1 MILVT
6 GGAGYIGSHTI
17 VELIAAGHE
26 VVCLDNFSN
35 SNPESVRRIER
46 ITGRKL
52 NFVEGDIR
60 DGALLERLLR
70 EHAVDAVVHFAA
82 LKAVGESVE
91 KPLLYYENNITGT
104 LALLSAMQRVG
115 VSRMVFSSSATV
127 YGTPQALPLT
137 EAHPIGAVNP
147 YGQSKVMVEYILA
160 DVCKADPNFSAI
172 CLRYFNPIGAH
183 ESGLIGEAPTGIPNN
198 LFPFITQVAV
208 GKRAELAVFGND
220 WDTVDGT
227 GVRDYIHVVDLAR
240 GHVKAID
247 YALKHTG
254 MLAPNLGTG
263 RGTSV
268 LELIQA
274 FERKSG
280 RKIPYRITARRP
292 GDIGACWADPALAE
306 RLLGWKAELD
316 VDAMCADGWRW
327 QQMNPDGYAV

>member
-60 DGALLERLLR
+60 DGVLLERLLR

-115 VSRMVFSSSATV
+115 
-127 YGTPQALPLT
+127 
-137 EAHPIGAVNP
+137 
-147 YGQSKVMVEYILA
+147 
-160 DVCKADPNFSAI
+160 D
-172 CLRYFNPIGAH
+172 
-183 ESGLIGEAPTGIPNN
+183 
-198 LFPFITQVAV
+198 
-208 GKRAELAVFGND
+208 
-220 WDTVDGT
+220 
-227 GVRDYIHVVDLAR
+227 
-240 GHVKAID
+240 
-247 YALKHTG
+247 
-254 MLAPNLGTG
+254 
-263 RGTSV
+263 
-268 LELIQA
+268 
-274 FERKSG
+274 RKS
-280 RKIPYRITARRP
+280 T
-292 GDIGACWADPALAE
+292 
-306 RLLGWKAELD
+306 RL
-316 VDAMCADGWRW
+316 
-327 QQMNPDGYAV
+327 NSSH